1 MLMCTCVQKD
11 DCSVADVESDEFE
24 EGTDDNVV
32 VVTVAPGDESDEPSY
47 ACLLPLSSGM
57 CKSFKVPRLR

>member
-1 MLMCTCVQKD
+1 MYSDT
-11 DCSVADVESDEFE
+11 ADFE

-32 VVTVAPGDESDEPSY
+32 VVTVAPGDDDGSEPGY

-57 CKSFKVPRLR
+57 CKAFKVSPIHVA